1 MLWYLDQ
8 DGIAFKTRNNIK
20 SLIEYETYLDQVIED
35 QKGTPGGRNLD
46 DYHIIGTELYERE
59 CKE

>member
-1 MLWYLDQ
+1 MYQ
-8 DGIAFKTRNNIK
+8 DGNAIKTRNNIK
-20 SLIEYETYLDQVIED
+20 SQIEYESYLEQVIKD
-35 QKGTPGGRNLD
+35 QKGSPGGRNLD